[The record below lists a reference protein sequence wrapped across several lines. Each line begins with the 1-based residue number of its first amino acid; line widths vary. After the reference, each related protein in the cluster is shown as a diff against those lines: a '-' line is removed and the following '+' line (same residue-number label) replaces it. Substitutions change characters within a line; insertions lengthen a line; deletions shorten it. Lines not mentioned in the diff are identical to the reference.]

1 MNFDDN
7 LDIECLFI
15 DRFKREIV
23 YVQQCIAYRID
34 EIEMYF
40 FSFTIIC
47 HSIQVTQF
55 FHFTKMSITAL
66 GDVIDEF

>member
-40 FSFTIIC
+40 FFPAQLYA
-47 HSIQVTQF
+47 IQYKLHNF
-55 FHFTKMSITAL
+55 FHFAKLSITAL
-66 GDVIDEF
+66 G